1 MIAASQRRVT
11 RDGPKKQMRISNLKR
26 GGRPSTEVV
35 LCCEPCVWISG
46 TAWIPGARPCW
57 SRRGSSNVH
66 WYHPPGEQ
74 SFPVAQQAHQRQSI
88 AASGCWSHVS
98 SSLEGTCTAV
108 LRGLR
113 MHPKEV
119 WLSHAL
125 VALSPRRRAP
135 SRPSLIQFVKK
146 PSPTQATARCA
157 QKSRRI
163 YRARFQILPTDSA
176 RT

>member
-11 RDGPKKQMRISNLKR
+11 TRDGPKKQMGISDLTR

-35 LCCEPCVWISG
+35 VCCEPCVWISG

-108 LRGLR
+108 LRVLR
-113 MHPKEV
+113 MPTKEV
-119 WLSHAL
+119 WLSHAF
-125 VALSPRRRAP
+125 VALSRAP
-135 SRPSLIQFVKK
+135 SRPWLIQFVES
-146 PSPTQATARCA
+146 PSPTRATARCA
-157 QKSRRI
+157 TKISPDRQALVSE
-163 YRARFQILPTDSA
+163 A
-176 RT
+176 